1 MRIFRINHICSNSLR
16 HFSHGCCKL
25 QNAGVL
31 RGIPLILLLLLLAS
45 NEAVSQIAG
54 YSFRKKITIDN
65 SLVSGTSSLTDFPV
79 LFSVTDTDLRTTG
92 NGGNVTDTDGFDIVF
107 AGADGIS
114 KLDHQLEKYTA
125 TSGEFVAWVRIPTL
139 DFDDDTEIYIYYG
152 NSSVTTDQS
161 ANTTWSGD
169 YEGVWHLSES
179 STGGTDDFKD
189 ASANGRHLTGW
200 AGAAAQTPTQ
210 TTSGKIGNAQSFDGG
225 DGIIATSYQGIS
237 GTASRTLSGWFQW
250 TSISA
255 AVGVLA
261 TYGDTGV
268 GQKFGMYTRST
279 LTYRITAEMGG
290 GSLQNGNTTG
300 LNDGNW
306 HYVVLTL
313 TDDGSPT
320 TDEVNIFIDGEDDG
334 YSTTDTDAINTAS
347 SNNFRIGINTNTGG
361 RWEGLIDEV
370 RLSSA
375 AKSADWIKTE
385 FNNQSDPSSFYTV
398 GPEEDPPAPAGLSD
412 DLVLWLTA
420 DAGTN
425 STVNGGS
432 ITSWFDKS
440 MEGHDATGTGNA
452 VYQSSFSNF
461 NPAISFTDDDRAISG
476 AISRATGTASTIIV
490 VGNISTV
497 ADKGLIEVGTATNRG
512 FFLDQRYAGNT
523 SYSLQTNTPSV
534 WRVDDP
540 GGTTDAVIY
549 ENAETIDTQIKTFNT
564 DWTTGNFYLGDDRS
578 GGNRLTGSIAE
589 VIVYD
594 RTLTTA
600 EKLRVEGYLALKYGI
615 TLSNADGGLAGTY
628 RASNLFNIWNGD
640 PPYHN
645 DVAGIGRD
653 DASDLEQQKSIS
665 INSDAIV
672 LMDKGGS
679 FDSDLAFIVWGNDD
693 GAVSLTTTDA
703 HPDYDSR
710 LEREWLADVW
720 GSPGAVSVKIIYP
733 ANTGLFE
740 NYVLHL
746 DTDGVF
752 ASGATN
758 YPATRI
764 SGDTVIFDNV
774 TFTADSYF
782 TMGQIIQGPGGVNTD
797 LTLWLK
803 ADNRV
808 KNSAAEISSGS
819 VDEWEN
825 SISNT
830 NFSEVTLADGDPT
843 LTVNEINYN
852 PTVYF
857 DGVDDRLSYED
868 FDADILASNQD
879 NTSFVTLIPKDLD
892 ASTDVYLGWQS
903 NASGDRMVYF
913 ERSPLNSLRADQFT
927 TNIGGTINVIDAV
940 TIGSAYSDSGGKALF
955 INGEQN
961 GTRAAGSFTASGN
974 IGDFSLG
981 TSINGAFDAESN
993 IAEVIHYES
1002 ALTPAERQ
1010 QVESYLA
1017 IKYGVTL
1024 STDND
1029 GNTTALEA
1037 PNGDGVNEG
1046 DYVNSQGTVLWD
1058 ASANST
1064 YHNNVAGIGRDDASG
1079 LSQTKSKSVNSDAVV
1094 IMDMGGVFGNNRDFI
1109 LWGNDNAAITFSAT
1123 DAHPDYNTRLERVW
1137 KVALNGSPGAVTVR
1151 VILTGNTGVAIN
1163 YALHVDDDGVFSSGS
1178 TDYVAVDITGDTLT
1192 FENIPLVDGQFFT
1205 VGQIANGP
1213 GGVAGNLQ
1221 LWLRADNGPTG
1232 TPLATWEDQ
1241 SGTGNDGTAFGTPE
1255 LTDNAANFNSA
1266 IDFVEAETDYFQL
1279 ADPTLLPTG
1288 NDARSYFIVSKATV
1302 AGTELTTFAH
1312 GTDGAYQRVDLA
1324 NSTDEIAARFNAT
1337 NDIMSHSLTTANIA
1351 MHTYGAAENINPGF
1365 DTRQNGFEV
1374 THNYLDPAASSNDL
1388 NTGTGVAYVGRNVN
1402 GNQEFTGQIMEV
1414 IAYDRDLT
1422 ETAGDAEK
1430 VQSYLALKYGITLD
1444 DTGGGTAGDYTASN
1458 GDVLWDADVNTDYHH
1473 DIAGIGW
1480 DVISVLDQ
1488 RKSMSI
1494 NSDAL
1499 VVIERNSAFEN
1510 NLDFLLWG
1518 NDDGATTLTTTDKHP
1533 EYSNRLER
1541 EWKVAINGTPGAVTL
1556 KIIYASNTGVITNYA
1571 LHIDEDGTFASGTTD
1586 YEPTSISGD
1595 TLIFENIEFND
1606 GDYFTLGEIVQAPG
1620 GIGTNLRLWLRADA
1634 GVTGTSFV
1642 TAWEDQSGN
1651 ANHTTR
1657 WSGDPQLIS
1666 ESINYNSA
1674 IDLDGNDYFATTTTN
1689 IMDQATGEKYT
1700 AFAIVETD
1708 NVSAEKAFLGNS
1720 STFSRGLKWY
1730 VNTSGQLAVSH
1741 FFGFN
1746 TYQGGSSLVV
1756 GQPSVATVSYE
1767 YTGVANPAK
1776 SRLDGTEY
1784 TQSVNMVVNHGTG
1797 ERTYIGNDLNLDAF
1811 DGRLAEVIMYEEKLS
1826 DSDIDRIES
1835 YLAIKGGVTLD
1846 NTGGGTNGDY
1856 IASDGTTTLWDADA
1870 NAPYHND
1877 VAGIGKD
1884 LMSALEQQRSIS
1896 ANSDA
1901 MVIMDNREP
1910 FASDLDFVIWG
1921 NDNGGTTITATDAH
1935 PNYLGRLEREWKVAV
1950 NGSPDT
1956 VMIRMIFSGNNGIF
1970 GDYVLHVDGDGTFAA
1985 GAINYPA
1992 TALDGDTLTFPNVIL
2007 SDGDYFTIGETPRAP
2022 GGISADLTLWTKAND
2037 GARYASL
2044 PTTSGP
2050 LDQWDNAEDNLSLTS
2065 ITLADG
2071 APTVSSSQIN
2081 YNPAIY
2087 FDGVDDQ
2094 LAVENVDG
2102 DVLFSNRD
2110 NTIFSVMIPKNR
2122 DASTDVYL
2130 GWQSD
2135 AGSGSGRM
2143 AYFQRTGTGLRTD
2156 LLTSI
2161 TSSGSID
2168 VMDQAIV
2175 ATAHS
2180 DVGGISLSVNGE
2192 IVSTG
2197 ATSAFTAGGNQ
2208 GDLRMG
2214 TGAAGSFD
2222 AEGYLA
2228 ELVIY
2233 ENDLSATNVS
2243 KVESYFAIKYG
2254 ITLGNDNDGDGNT
2267 YEAPNEDGIH
2277 EGDYLSGDGTT
2288 IWDADADTDYNN
2300 DVIAIARDD
2309 QQALYQRQSRTTDDS
2324 LRIFVG
2330 DLASDN
2336 ASNVGFIAPESGF
2349 VVIGHNGGILSAAN
2363 EEMPVGITSRFGREW
2378 KVTNS
2383 DFTDEFGLYI
2393 KWDSAGTFD
2402 INDIRLLVDDNGDFA
2417 DAAIYANGDNGI
2429 SISLGSVVVEGIS
2442 NTIIPANSTRYITI
2456 GSASLG
2462 TTLPIELIDFQAVPD
2477 QDKRLV
2483 RLRWATATET
2493 NNEVFTIEKSVDSQ
2507 DWEEALSVP
2516 GAGNSTQR
2524 IDYQAIDEKPYPGLS
2539 YYRLKQTDFDGEHTY
2554 SNPLH
2559 VALGDFSD
2567 GLILYPNPAE
2577 TTLVITGDPQ
2587 ELLQVRIINS
2597 LGQEVSNKVRIVER
2611 QNDRLML
2618 DISLLPPGIFI
2629 VKSADHSVTLVKS
2642 QK

>member
-1 MRIFRINHICSNSLR
+1 MRVLR
-16 HFSHGCCKL
+16 HGHIYRKFLRNSARRRRKL
-25 QNAGVL
+25 QYPVVL
-31 RGIPLILLLLLLAS
+31 RATPLLLLILLLFS
-45 NEAVSQIAG
+45 NEALSQIAG
-54 YSFRKKITIDN
+54 YSFRKKITINN
-65 SLVSGTSSLTDFPV
+65 SLVSGTGDLTDFPL
-79 LFSVTDTDLRTTG
+79 LFSITDTDLRTTG
-92 NGGNVTDTDGFDIVF
+92 NGGDVTDANGYDIVF
-107 AGADGIS
+107 ASADGIS

-189 ASANGRHLTGW
+189 ESGNARHLTGW
-200 AGAAAQTPTQ
+200 LGVASQTPTQ
-210 TTSGKIGNAQSFDGG
+210 STSGKIGNAQSFDGG
-225 DGIIATSYQGIS
+225 DGIIATSYQGIA
-237 GTASRTLSGWFQW
+237 GTGSRTVSGWVQW
-250 TSISA
+250 TSLPNV
-255 AVGVLA
+255 VGVIA
-261 TYGDTGV
+261 GYGNSALGEEFKVNAAQSDA
-268 GQKFGMYTRST
+268 
-279 LTYRITAEMGG
+279 RIGAVVG
-290 GSLQNGNTTG
+290 GSSSKEGTSTG

-306 HYVVLTL
+306 HYVAVTL
-313 TDDGSPT
+313 NDDGSPS
-320 TDEVNIFIDGEDDG
+320 TDEMIIYVDGADNG
-334 YSTTDTDAINTAS
+334 FSTTDTDAINTVLNA
-347 SNNFRIGINTNTGG
+347 NFRIGINLNTGG
-361 RWEGLIDEV
+361 RWNGLIDEV
-370 RLSSA
+370 RLSSV
-375 AKSADWIKTE
+375 AKSADWIATE
-385 FNNQSDPSSFYTV
+385 YNNQNDPSSFYTV
-398 GPEEDPPAPAGLSD
+398 GSEEDPPAPAGLSD
-412 DLVLWLTA
+412 DLVLWLAA

-640 PPYHN
+640 PSYHN

-693 GAVSLTTTDA
+693 GAISLTTTDA

-740 NYVLHL
+740 NYVLHV
-746 DTDGVF
+746 DNDGVF

-758 YPATRI
+758 YPATSI

-774 TFTADSYF
+774 TFSADSYF
-782 TMGQIIQGPGGVNTD
+782 TMGQIIQGPGGVDTN

-808 KNSAAEISSGS
+808 KNSSAVISSGS

-830 NFSEVTLADGDPT
+830 SFSEVTLADGDPT
-843 LTVNEINYN
+843 LTVDEINYN
-852 PTVYF
+852 PTVYL
-857 DGVDDRLSYED
+857 DGVDDRLSNEN
-868 FDADILASNQD
+868 FDADVLLSDQD
-879 NTSFVTLIPKDLD
+879 NTSFVALIPKNLD
-892 ASTDVYLGWQS
+892 ATTDVYLGWQS
-903 NASGDRMVYF
+903 NGSGNRMIYF
-913 ERSPLNSLRADQFT
+913 ERNGANSLRTDQFG
-927 TNIGGTINVIDAV
+927 TNIGGTITVIDDV
-940 TIGSAYSDSGGKALF
+940 TIGTAYSDSGGKELS

-961 GTRAAGSFTASGN
+961 GTAAAASFTASGD
-974 IGDFSLG
+974 IGDFNVG
-981 TSINGAFDAESN
+981 TGINGGFDAESYLG
-993 IAEVIHYES
+993 EVIHYES

-1010 QVESYLA
+1010 RVESYLA

-1029 GNTTALEA
+1029 GNSTALEA
-1037 PNGDGVNEG
+1037 PNGNGINEG
-1046 DYVNSQGTVLWD
+1046 DYIASNSTVLWD
-1058 ASANST
+1058 ASANTT
-1064 YHNNVAGIGRDDASG
+1064 YYNDVAGIGRDDASG

-1094 IMDMGGVFGNNRDFI
+1094 IMDKGGVFSNNRDFI

-1137 KVALNGSPGAVTVR
+1137 KVALNGSPGTVTVR
-1151 VILTGNTGVAIN
+1151 VVLTGNTGVAIN
-1163 YALHVDDDGVFSSGS
+1163 YALHVDDDGVFSAGS
-1178 TDYVAVDITGDTLT
+1178 TDYVAADITGDTLT

-1232 TPLATWEDQ
+1232 TPLASWEDQ

-1266 IDFVEAETDYFQL
+1266 IDFVEAETDFFQL

-1337 NDIMSHSLTTANIA
+1337 NDIMSHSITTANIA

-1365 DTRQNGFEV
+1365 DTRQNGFAV

-1510 NLDFLLWG
+1510 NRDFILWG
-1518 NDDGATTLTTTDKHP
+1518 NNDAATTLTTTDKHP
-1533 EYSNRLER
+1533 EYDNRLAR
-1541 EWKVAINGTPGAVTL
+1541 EWKVAVNGTPGAVTV

-1571 LHIDEDGTFASGTTD
+1571 LHIDDDGTFGSGTTD

-1595 TLIFENIEFND
+1595 TLIFENIEFSD
-1606 GDYFTLGEIVQAPG
+1606 GDYFTMGEIVQAPG

-1634 GVTGTSFV
+1634 GVTGTSLV
-1642 TAWEDQSGN
+1642 SAWEDQSGN
-1651 ANHTTR
+1651 GHNTSR
-1657 WSGDPQLIS
+1657 WGGDPQLVS
-1666 ESINYNSA
+1666 ESINYNAA
-1674 IDLDGNDYFATTTTN
+1674 IDFDGNDSFVTAASN
-1689 IMDQATGEKYT
+1689 IMDEATGQKYT
-1700 AFAIVETD
+1700 VFAIVESDDVTTQR
-1708 NVSAEKAFLGNS
+1708 AWLGNVNG
-1720 STFSRGLKWY
+1720 FSWGLKWY
-1730 VNTSGQLAVSH
+1730 HNTSGQLAASH
-1741 FFGFN
+1741 SFSSN
-1746 TYQGGSSLVV
+1746 AYQGGNSMVS
-1756 GQPSVATVSYE
+1756 GKASVATLSYE
-1767 YTGVANPAK
+1767 ISGTSNL
-1776 SRLDGTEY
+1776 SRLDGFEY
-1784 TQSVNMVVNHGTG
+1784 AVATNTAVNYGWG
-1797 ERTYIGNDLNLDAF
+1797 ERIQIGGDPSFTGF
-1811 DGRLAEVIMYEEKLS
+1811 DGRLVEVIMYEEKLP
-1826 DSDIDRIES
+1826 DSDIARIES

-1856 IASDGTTTLWDADA
+1856 TASDGTTILWDADA
-1870 NAPYHND
+1870 NATYHND

-1884 LMSALEQQRSIS
+1884 LTSTLEQQRSIS

-1910 FASDLDFVIWG
+1910 FASNHDFVMWG

-1956 VMIRMIFSGNNGIF
+1956 VMIRMIFAGNNGIF

-1985 GAINYPA
+1985 GAVNYPA

-2037 GARYASL
+2037 GARYLTL
-2044 PTTSGP
+2044 PTTTGP

-2065 ITLADG
+2065 LTLADG

-2122 DASTDVYL
+2122 DGSTDVYL

-2208 GDLRMG
+2208 GDLRLG

-2349 VVIGHNGGILSAAN
+2349 VVIGHNGGTLSAAN

-2429 SISLGSVVVEGIS
+2429 SISLGSIVVEGIS

-2462 TTLPIELIDFQAVPD
+2462 TTLPIELIDFQAVAD

-2483 RLRWATATET
+2483 RLQWTTATET

-2597 LGQEVSNKVRIVER
+2597 LGQEVSNKVRVVER
-2611 QNDRLML
+2611 QNGRLTL